1 MNEGH
6 SAAWD
11 QEWDKAIASY
21 RKALEEFPDQPK
33 ALNSLGLAL
42 YQVGQFE
49 EALQTYQYV
58 AKLSPNDPVP
68 FEKVAQLSE
77 RLGDLKMAVEAA
89 MRAADLYLNQ
99 RDADKALENW
109 VRVTTLNP
117 EHAAAHS
124 RLALVHEKHG
134 LHVDEQLKVAELAVG
149 EENTAVSAA
158 GRVLLPDDRPVL
170 DLPLAAGPVPDLLR
184 VLVPAGQRFA
194 VKQRDPLAVAG
205 EGRRDIGRQANP
217 GRNNQAGDTDTHRRL
232 L

>member
-1 MNEGH
+1 MPGREDVFQKAMNEGH

-124 RLALVHEKHG
+124 RLALVHEKLGHTQQAVVEYLAIASIFQRAG
-134 LHVDEQLKVAELAVG
+134 SADKTQEMVDKALQLMPASQEARQAQTLLKTG
-149 EENTAVSAA
+149 Q
-158 GRVLLPDDRPVL
+158 LLPKPVRTKGGT
-170 DLPLAAGPVPDLLR
+170 GPIRMAQV
-184 VLVPAGQRFA
+184 
-194 VKQRDPLAVAG
+194 
-205 EGRRDIGRQANP
+205 
-217 GRNNQAGDTDTHRRL
+217 
-232 L
+232 